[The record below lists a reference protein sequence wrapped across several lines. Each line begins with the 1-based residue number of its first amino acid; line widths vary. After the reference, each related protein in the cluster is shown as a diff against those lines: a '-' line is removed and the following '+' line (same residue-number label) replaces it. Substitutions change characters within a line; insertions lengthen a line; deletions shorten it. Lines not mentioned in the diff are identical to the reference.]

1 MQPIGNIEDWFRAL
15 SLKDSGVLYEDPY
28 IQIGIKSDWR
38 EAQGKV
44 VLFLGNKH
52 TASLVN
58 VRVLI
63 LPAPHL
69 KMQFSQVP
77 DTIPPR
83 AQVGL
88 YSSLKIATGQFF
100 SCSESLVALGCGAVC
115 KL

>member
-1 MQPIGNIEDWFRAL
+1 MRLG
-15 SLKDSGVLYEDPY
+15 G
-28 IQIGIKSDWR
+28 QIGIKSDWR
-38 EAQGKV
+38 EAQAKL
-44 VLFLGNKH
+44 VLFLGKKH

>member
-1 MQPIGNIEDWFRAL
+1 MKVTFNLCTSHTNMRLG
-15 SLKDSGVLYEDPY
+15 G
-28 IQIGIKSDWR
+28 QIGIKSDWR
-38 EAQGKV
+38 EAQAKM

-52 TASLVN
+52 TASLAN

-88 YSSLKIATGQFF
+88 YSSLKIADN
-100 SCSESLVALGCGAVC
+100 SSLVQKVW
-115 KL
+115 

>member
-1 MQPIGNIEDWFRAL
+1 MRLG
-15 SLKDSGVLYEDPY
+15 G
-28 IQIGIKSDWR
+28 QIGIKSDWR
-38 EAQGKV
+38 EAQAKM

-52 TASLVN
+52 TASLAN

-88 YSSLKIATGQFF
+88 YSLKIPTGQFF
-100 SCSESLVALGCGAVC
+100 SFSESLVALRCGAVC

>member
-1 MQPIGNIEDWFRAL
+1 
-15 SLKDSGVLYEDPY
+15 
-28 IQIGIKSDWR
+28 
-38 EAQGKV
+38 
-44 VLFLGNKH
+44 LFLGNKH

-83 AQVGL
+83 AQVQVPVEVVCLSASRETAVLDFSYTTSTLPVGICFSPISCL
-88 YSSLKIATGQFF
+88 AHIP
-100 SCSESLVALGCGAVC
+100 SCSPIYPSHNYPRLLDMNPV
-115 KL
+115 